1 MDRETFDD
9 PMRRVAVQ
17 TSRRAAL
24 ATLAGGALLLR
35 APDASEATKK
45 AKRRKDRKRRNKGV
59 DPRLKPSA
67 VWIENTSLFPVQ
79 VRYGQ
84 FAYPQRCWEGNSFLV
99 DPGQTTRISVGWN
112 NWPFTQMWL
121 RINTNF
127 WFGFDNLP
135 LQLPDVASAFGGQL
149 PQRGDVPTPLPG
161 YIPNQQLNCTNVG
174 LPVLFPKGLNE
185 NEYVDINNF
194 FQVFRVRRLKDT
206 NYKEYRL
213 TIPWTFLPSS
223 GETSEAEA
231 AAGE

>member
-35 APDASEATKK
+35 APDASGATKK
-45 AKRRKDRKRRNKGV
+45 AKRRKDRKRRNKGI

-67 VWIENTSLFPVQ
+67 VWVENTSLFPV
-79 VRYGQ
+79 VVDYGQ
-84 FAYPQRCWEGNSFLV
+84 FAYPQRCQRMPNIV
-99 DPGQTTRISVGWN
+99 VAPGQTTRISVGWN
-112 NWPFTQMWL
+112 NWPFTQMWVL
-121 RINTNF
+121 LNHNF

-149 PQRGDVPTPLPG
+149 PQRGDVPTPLPP
-161 YIPNQQLNCTNVG
+161 YIPDQQLDCTNVG
-174 LPVLFPKGLNE
+174 LPVLFPKGLNV

-194 FQVFRVRRLKDT
+194 FQVFRVRRLQDT

-213 TIPWTFLPSS
+213 TVPWTFLPSS
-223 GETSEAEA
+223 GETSEAETEA
-231 AAGE
+231 SE